1 MSKKQTK
8 KTLTP
13 EMLRQALIGAVKKL
27 NPRYM
32 IKNPVMFVVE
42 IGFFITLLLAIV
54 PSLFGET
61 DLRQALIGAVKKLNP
76 RYMIKNPVMF
86 VVEIGFFI
94 TLLLAIVP
102 SLFGETDGSLRTYNL
117 IVSMILLV
125 TVLFANFAESVA
137 EGRGKAQAASLKK
150 TQKDTEAH
158 RLDAEGRETI
168 VSSSDLKKGDVV
180 MVTAGEVIPGDGEVI
195 EGIASVDES
204 AITGESAPVVRESG
218 GDFCSVDVVMVTAG
232 EVIPGDG
239 EVIEG
244 IASVDESAI
253 TGESAPVVRE
263 SGGDFCSV
271 TGGTT
276 VVSDWLKIRITSD
289 PGNSFLDRMIALVE
303 GASRKKTPNEIAL
316 NTLLVS
322 LTIIFLIVIVT
333 LYPIGMY
340 CGVQLPVSTLIAL
353 MICLIPTTIGGLLS
367 AIGIAGM
374 DRVTRFNVIAM
385 SGKAVEACGDV
396 DTMILDKTGTI
407 TFGNRLAADFLPVD
421 GVARRELIRC
431 AALTSLHDDTPEGK
445 STLELAR
452 KQGDDS
458 AEMPGA
464 AFIEFTAQTRLIRC
478 AALTSLHDDTPEG
491 KSTLELARKQGDD
504 SAEMPG
510 AAFIEFTAQTRMS
523 GVDLPDGTSVRKGA
537 SDAIEQYVR
546 SQGGE
551 VPTDLHSYVE
561 KVSALGGTPLVV
573 CENHRI
579 LGVIYLKDT
588 VKPGMAERFARL
600 RAIGIKTIMCRVRKG
615 ASDAI
620 EQYVRAQGGE
630 VPTDLHSYVEKVSAL
645 GGTPLVVC
653 ENHRILGVIYL
664 KDTVKPGMAERFAR
678 LRAIGI
684 KTIMCTGDNP
694 LTAATIAKEAGVDGF
709 IAECKPED
717 KISVIK
723 KEQAEGKIVAMTG
736 DGTNDAPAL
745 AQANVGLAM
754 NSGTTAAKEA
764 ANMVDLDSDPTKI
777 LEVVEIGKQLLITRG
792 SLTTFSIANDIAKYF
807 AIIPAMFM
815 AAVPQLGVLNIM
827 GLTTQNSAILS
838 ALIFNALIIPCL
850 IPLAMK
856 GVKYRPMSSGKLLAR
871 NMLIYGLGG
880 VITPFVGIKLI
891 DLLIAPVLVALGM

>member
-1 MSKKQTK
+1 MSKKQNK
-8 KTLTP
+8 KLLTA
-13 EMLRQALIGAVKKL
+13 EILKQALIGSVKKL
-27 NPRYM
+27 DPRYM
-32 IKNPVMFVVE
+32 SRNPVMFVVE
-42 IGFFITLLLAIV
+42 IGFLITLLLTIV
-54 PSLFGET
+54 PGLFGEGDT
-61 DLRQALIGAVKKLNP
+61 G
-76 RYMIKNPVMF
+76 
-86 VVEIGFFI
+86 
-94 TLLLAIVP
+94 
-102 SLFGETDGSLRTYNL
+102 LRTYNL
-117 IVSMILLV
+117 IVSIILLV

-158 RLDAEGRETI
+158 LLDQDGNETI
-168 VSSSDLKKGDVV
+168 VSSSELKKGDVV
-180 MVTAGEVIPGDGEVI
+180 MVA
-195 EGIASVDES
+195 
-204 AITGESAPVVRESG
+204 
-218 GDFCSVDVVMVTAG
+218 AG

-316 NTLLVS
+316 STLLVS

-340 CGVQLPVSTLIAL
+340 CGVQLPLSTLIAL
-353 MICLIPTTIGGLLS
+353 MVCLIPTTIGGLLS

-407 TFGNRLAADFLPVD
+407 TFGNRLAADFFPVEGASRSD
-421 GVARRELIRC
+421 LIRC
-431 AALTSLHDDTPEGK
+431 AALTSLHDETPEGK

-452 KQGDDS
+452 RLGDNS
-458 AEMPGA
+458 EEVPG
-464 AFIEFTAQTRLIRC
+464 
-478 AALTSLHDDTPEG
+478 S
-491 KSTLELARKQGDD
+491 S
-504 SAEMPG
+504 
-510 AAFIEFTAQTRMS
+510 FIEFTAQTRMS
-523 GVDLPDGTSVRKGA
+523 GVDLPDGTKVRKGA
-537 SDAIEQYVR
+537 SDAIEQYVT

-551 VPTDLHSYVE
+551 VPADLHAHVE
-561 KVSALGGTPLVV
+561 KVSSLGGTPLVV
-573 CENHRI
+573 CQNNRV

-588 VKPGMAERFARL
+588 VKPGMAERF
-600 RAIGIKTIMCRVRKG
+600 
-615 ASDAI
+615 
-620 EQYVRAQGGE
+620 E
-630 VPTDLHSYVEKVSAL
+630 
-645 GGTPLVVC
+645 
-653 ENHRILGVIYL
+653 
-664 KDTVKPGMAERFAR
+664 R

-815 AAVPQLGVLNIM
+815 AAIPQLGVLNIM
-827 GLTTQNSAILS
+827 HLSTQNSAILS
-838 ALIFNALIIPCL
+838 ALIFNAIIIPCL

-856 GVKYRPMSSGKLLAR
+856 GVKY
-871 NMLIYGLGG
+871 
-880 VITPFVGIKLI
+880 
-891 DLLIAPVLVALGM
+891 

>member
-1 MSKKQTK
+1 MSKKNQK
-8 KTLTP
+8 LVTP
-13 EMLRQALIGAVKKL
+13 DIFRQALIGSFAKL
-27 NPRYM
+27 NPVYM
-32 IKNPVMFVVE
+32 MKNPVMFVVE
-42 IGFFITLLLAIV
+42 VGCFITLLLSFF
-54 PSLFGET
+54 PGLFGDVST
-61 DLRQALIGAVKKLNP
+61 GTNLRLYNIIVC
-76 RYMIKNPVMF
+76 
-86 VVEIGFFI
+86 VVLFI
-94 TLLLAIVP
+94 
-102 SLFGETDGSLRTYNL
+102 
-117 IVSMILLV
+117 

-150 TQKDTEAH
+150 TQKDTKA
-158 RLDAEGRETI
+158 RLLMPDGTEKE
-168 VSSSDLKKGDVV
+168 VLSSELKKGDVV
-180 MVTAGEVIPGDGEVI
+180 MV
-195 EGIASVDES
+195 
-204 AITGESAPVVRESG
+204 
-218 GDFCSVDVVMVTAG
+218 CAG

-276 VVSDWLKIRITSD
+276 IVSDWLKIRITSD
-289 PGNSFLDRMIALVE
+289 AGNSFLDRMIALVE
-303 GASRKKTPNEIAL
+303 GASRKKTSNEIAL

-333 LYPIGMY
+333 LYPIGIY
-340 CGVQLPVSTLIAL
+340 SGVQLQTSTLIAL
-353 MICLIPTTIGGLLS
+353 AVCLIPTTIGGLLS

-407 TFGNRLAADFLPVD
+407 TYGNRLAADFFPVGGANRSD
-421 GVARRELIRC
+421 LIRC

-452 KQGDDS
+452 HLGDNS
-458 AEMPGA
+458 QE
-464 AFIEFTAQTRLIRC
+464 TAG
-478 AALTSLHDDTPEG
+478 SE
-491 KSTLELARKQGDD
+491 
-504 SAEMPG
+504 
-510 AAFIEFTAQTRMS
+510 FIEFTAQTRMS
-523 GVDLPDGTSVRKGA
+523 GVDLPNGTKVRKGA
-537 SDAIEQYVR
+537 AEAIEQYVKAL
-546 SQGGE
+546 GGTI
-551 VPTDLHSYVE
+551 PSDLHEQVNKIS
-561 KVSALGGTPLVV
+561 SLGGTPLTV
-573 CENHRI
+573 CENDRL

-588 VKPGMAERFARL
+588 VKPGMAERF
-600 RAIGIKTIMCRVRKG
+600 
-615 ASDAI
+615 
-620 EQYVRAQGGE
+620 E
-630 VPTDLHSYVEKVSAL
+630 
-645 GGTPLVVC
+645 
-653 ENHRILGVIYL
+653 
-664 KDTVKPGMAERFAR
+664 R

-717 KISVIK
+717 KIDVIK

-815 AAVPQLGVLNIM
+815 ISIPQLKVLNIM
-827 GLTTQNSAILS
+827 NLATPNSAILS
-838 ALIFNALIIPCL
+838 ALIFNAIIIPCL

-856 GVKYRPMSSGKLLAR
+856 GVKYRPMSSGRMLAR

-880 VITPFVGIKLI
+880 VITPFVGIKII
-891 DLLIAPVLVALGM
+891 DTLIAPLLVAVGLGL

>member
-1 MSKKQTK
+1 MSKKQNK
-8 KTLTP
+8 KLLTP
-13 EMLRQALIGAVKKL
+13 EILKQALIGSVKKL
-27 NPRYM
+27 DPRYM
-32 IKNPVMFVVE
+32 SKNPVMFVVE
-42 IGFFITLLLAIV
+42 TGFFITLLLTIV
-54 PSLFGET
+54 PGIFGEGDT
-61 DLRQALIGAVKKLNP
+61 GLRI
-76 RYMIKNPVMF
+76 
-86 VVEIGFFI
+86 
-94 TLLLAIVP
+94 
-102 SLFGETDGSLRTYNL
+102 YNL
-117 IVSMILLV
+117 IVSVILLV

-150 TQKDTEAH
+150 TQKDTEA
-158 RLDAEGRETI
+158 RLLNEDGSETI
-168 VSSSDLKKGDVV
+168 VSSSELKKGDVV
-180 MVTAGEVIPGDGEVI
+180 MVA
-195 EGIASVDES
+195 
-204 AITGESAPVVRESG
+204 
-218 GDFCSVDVVMVTAG
+218 AG

-316 NTLLVS
+316 STLLVS

-340 CGVQLPVSTLIAL
+340 SGVQLPLSTLIAL
-353 MICLIPTTIGGLLS
+353 MVCLIPTTIGGLLS

-407 TFGNRLAADFLPVD
+407 TFGNRLAADFFPVEGANRSD
-421 GVARRELIRC
+421 LIRC

-452 KQGDDS
+452 RLGDNS
-458 AEMPGA
+458 EELPGSS
-464 AFIEFTAQTRLIRC
+464 F
-478 AALTSLHDDTPEG
+478 
-491 KSTLELARKQGDD
+491 
-504 SAEMPG
+504 M
-510 AAFIEFTAQTRMS
+510 EFTAQTRMS
-523 GVDLPDGTSVRKGA
+523 GVDLPDGTKVRKGA

-546 SQGGE
+546 EQGGKI
-551 VPTDLHSYVE
+551 PADLHARVE
-561 KVSALGGTPLVV
+561 EVSSLGGTPLVV
-573 CENHRI
+573 CQNDQ
-579 LGVIYLKDT
+579 V
-588 VKPGMAERFARL
+588 
-600 RAIGIKTIMCRVRKG
+600 
-615 ASDAI
+615 
-620 EQYVRAQGGE
+620 
-630 VPTDLHSYVEKVSAL
+630 
-645 GGTPLVVC
+645 
-653 ENHRILGVIYL
+653 LGVIYL

-815 AAVPQLGVLNIM
+815 AAIPQLGVLNIM
-827 GLTTQNSAILS
+827 HLSTQNSAILS
-838 ALIFNALIIPCL
+838 ALIFNAIIIPCL

-856 GVKYRPMSSGKLLAR
+856 GVKYRPMSSGKMLAR
-871 NMLIYGLGG
+871 NMMIYGLGG
-880 VITPFVGIKLI
+880 VITPFIGIKII
-891 DLLIAPVLVALGM
+891 DMVIAPVLTAMGI

>member
-1 MSKKQTK
+1 MSKKQNK
-8 KTLTP
+8 KLLTP
-13 EMLRQALIGAVKKL
+13 EILKQALIGSVKKL
-27 NPRYM
+27 DPRYM
-32 IKNPVMFVVE
+32 AKNPVMFVVE
-42 IGFFITLLLAIV
+42 TGFFITLLLTIV
-54 PSLFGET
+54 PGLFGEGDT
-61 DLRQALIGAVKKLNP
+61 G
-76 RYMIKNPVMF
+76 
-86 VVEIGFFI
+86 
-94 TLLLAIVP
+94 
-102 SLFGETDGSLRTYNL
+102 LRTYNL
-117 IVSMILLV
+117 IVSVILLV

-150 TQKDTEAH
+150 TQKDTEA
-158 RLDAEGRETI
+158 RLLNEDGSETI
-168 VSSSDLKKGDVV
+168 VSSSELKKGDVV
-180 MVTAGEVIPGDGEVI
+180 MVA
-195 EGIASVDES
+195 
-204 AITGESAPVVRESG
+204 
-218 GDFCSVDVVMVTAG
+218 AG

-316 NTLLVS
+316 STLLVS

-340 CGVQLPVSTLIAL
+340 SGVQLPLSTLIAL
-353 MICLIPTTIGGLLS
+353 MVCLIPTTIGGLLS

-396 DTMILDKTGTI
+396 DTMVLDKTGTI
-407 TFGNRLAADFLPVD
+407 TFGNRLAADFFPVEGANRSD
-421 GVARRELIRC
+421 LIRC

-452 KQGDDS
+452 RLGDNS
-458 AEMPGA
+458 EELPGSS
-464 AFIEFTAQTRLIRC
+464 F
-478 AALTSLHDDTPEG
+478 
-491 KSTLELARKQGDD
+491 
-504 SAEMPG
+504 M
-510 AAFIEFTAQTRMS
+510 EFTAQTRMS
-523 GVDLPDGTSVRKGA
+523 GVDLPDGT
-537 SDAIEQYVR
+537 
-546 SQGGE
+546 
-551 VPTDLHSYVE
+551 
-561 KVSALGGTPLVV
+561 
-573 CENHRI
+573 
-579 LGVIYLKDT
+579 
-588 VKPGMAERFARL
+588 
-600 RAIGIKTIMCRVRKG
+600 RVRKG

-620 EQYVRAQGGE
+620 EQYVREQGGKI
-630 VPTDLHSYVEKVSAL
+630 PADLHTRVEEVSSL

-653 ENHRILGVIYL
+653 QNDQVLGVIYL

-723 KEQAEGKIVAMTG
+723 KEQVEGKIVAMTG

-815 AAVPQLGVLNIM
+815 AAIPQLGVLNIM
-827 GLTTQNSAILS
+827 HLSTQNSAILS
-838 ALIFNALIIPCL
+838 ALIFNAIIIPCL

-856 GVKYRPMSSGKLLAR
+856 GVKYRPMSSGKMLAR
-871 NMLIYGLGG
+871 NMMIYGLGG
-880 VITPFVGIKLI
+880 VVTPFIGIKII
-891 DLLIAPVLVALGM
+891 DMVIAPVLAAMGI

>member
-13 EMLRQALIGAVKKL
+13 EM
-27 NPRYM
+27 
-32 IKNPVMFVVE
+32 
-42 IGFFITLLLAIV
+42 
-54 PSLFGET
+54 
-61 DLRQALIGAVKKLNP
+61 LRQALIGAVKKLNP

-158 RLDAEGRETI
+158 RLDEEGRETI
-168 VSSSDLKKGDVV
+168 VSSSDLKKG
-180 MVTAGEVIPGDGEVI
+180 
-195 EGIASVDES
+195 
-204 AITGESAPVVRESG
+204 
-218 GDFCSVDVVMVTAG
+218 DVVMVTAG

-276 VVSDWLKIRITSD
+276 VVSDWLKIRITSE

-464 AFIEFTAQTRLIRC
+464 AFIEFTAQTR
-478 AALTSLHDDTPEG
+478 
-491 KSTLELARKQGDD
+491 
-504 SAEMPG
+504 
-510 AAFIEFTAQTRMS
+510 MS
-523 GVDLPDGTSVRKGA
+523 GVDLPDGT
-537 SDAIEQYVR
+537 
-546 SQGGE
+546 
-551 VPTDLHSYVE
+551 
-561 KVSALGGTPLVV
+561 
-573 CENHRI
+573 
-579 LGVIYLKDT
+579 
-588 VKPGMAERFARL
+588 
-600 RAIGIKTIMCRVRKG
+600 RVRKG

>member
-1 MSKKQTK
+1 MSKKQNK
-8 KTLTP
+8 KLLTP
-13 EMLRQALIGAVKKL
+13 EILKQALIGSVKKL
-27 NPRYM
+27 DPRYM

-42 IGFFITLLLAIV
+42 TGFLITLLLTIV
-54 PSLFGET
+54 PGLFGEGDT
-61 DLRQALIGAVKKLNP
+61 G
-76 RYMIKNPVMF
+76 
-86 VVEIGFFI
+86 
-94 TLLLAIVP
+94 
-102 SLFGETDGSLRTYNL
+102 LRTYNL
-117 IVSMILLV
+117 IVSIILLV

-158 RLDAEGRETI
+158 LLDQNGNETI
-168 VSSSDLKKGDVV
+168 VSSSELKKGDVV
-180 MVTAGEVIPGDGEVI
+180 MVV
-195 EGIASVDES
+195 
-204 AITGESAPVVRESG
+204 
-218 GDFCSVDVVMVTAG
+218 AG

-316 NTLLVS
+316 STLLVS

-340 CGVQLPVSTLIAL
+340 CGVQLPLSTLIAL
-353 MICLIPTTIGGLLS
+353 MVCLIPTTIGGLLS

-407 TFGNRLAADFLPVD
+407 TFGNRLAADFFPVEGANRSD
-421 GVARRELIRC
+421 LIRC
-431 AALTSLHDDTPEGK
+431 AALTSLRDETPEGK

-452 KQGDDS
+452 RLGADI
-458 AEMPGA
+458 EETPG
-464 AFIEFTAQTRLIRC
+464 
-478 AALTSLHDDTPEG
+478 S
-491 KSTLELARKQGDD
+491 SY
-504 SAEMPG
+504 M
-510 AAFIEFTAQTRMS
+510 EFTAQTRMS
-523 GVDLPDGTSVRKGA
+523 GVDLPDGTKVRKGA
-537 SDAIEQYVR
+537 SDAIEQYVA
-546 SQGGE
+546 SQGGK
-551 VPTDLHSYVE
+551 VPADLHVHVE
-561 KVSALGGTPLVV
+561 KVSSLGGTPLVV
-573 CENHRI
+573 CQNNQV

-588 VKPGMAERFARL
+588 VKPGMTERF
-600 RAIGIKTIMCRVRKG
+600 
-615 ASDAI
+615 
-620 EQYVRAQGGE
+620 E
-630 VPTDLHSYVEKVSAL
+630 
-645 GGTPLVVC
+645 
-653 ENHRILGVIYL
+653 
-664 KDTVKPGMAERFAR
+664 R

-815 AAVPQLGVLNIM
+815 AAIPQLGILNIM
-827 GLTTQNSAILS
+827 HLSTQNSAILS
-838 ALIFNALIIPCL
+838 ALIFNAIIIPCL

-856 GVKYRPMSSGKLLAR
+856 GVKYRPMSSGKMLAR
-871 NMLIYGLGG
+871 NMMIYGLGG
-880 VITPFVGIKLI
+880 VVTPFIGIKII
-891 DLLIAPVLVALGM
+891 DMIIAPILMAMGI

>member
-1 MSKKQTK
+1 MSKKNQK
-8 KTLTP
+8 LVTP
-13 EMLRQALIGAVKKL
+13 DIFRQALIGSFAKL
-27 NPRYM
+27 NPVYM
-32 IKNPVMFVVE
+32 MKNPVMFVVE
-42 IGFFITLLLAIV
+42 VGCFITLLLSFF
-54 PSLFGET
+54 PGLFGDVST
-61 DLRQALIGAVKKLNP
+61 GTNLRLYNIIVC
-76 RYMIKNPVMF
+76 
-86 VVEIGFFI
+86 VVLFI
-94 TLLLAIVP
+94 
-102 SLFGETDGSLRTYNL
+102 
-117 IVSMILLV
+117 

-150 TQKDTEAH
+150 TQKDTKA
-158 RLDAEGRETI
+158 RLLMPDGTEKE
-168 VSSSDLKKGDVV
+168 VLSSELKKGDVV
-180 MVTAGEVIPGDGEVI
+180 MV
-195 EGIASVDES
+195 
-204 AITGESAPVVRESG
+204 
-218 GDFCSVDVVMVTAG
+218 CAG

-276 VVSDWLKIRITSD
+276 IVSDWLKIRITSD
-289 PGNSFLDRMIALVE
+289 AGNSFLDRMIALVE

-333 LYPIGMY
+333 LYPIGIY
-340 CGVQLPVSTLIAL
+340 SGVQLQTSTLIAL
-353 MICLIPTTIGGLLS
+353 AVCLIPTTIGGLLS

-407 TFGNRLAADFLPVD
+407 TYGNRLAADFFPV
-421 GVARRELIRC
+421 GGANRSNLIRC

-452 KQGDDS
+452 HLGDNS
-458 AEMPGA
+458 QE
-464 AFIEFTAQTRLIRC
+464 TAG
-478 AALTSLHDDTPEG
+478 S
-491 KSTLELARKQGDD
+491 K
-504 SAEMPG
+504 
-510 AAFIEFTAQTRMS
+510 FIEFTAQTRMS
-523 GVDLPDGTSVRKGA
+523 GVDLPDGTKVRKGA
-537 SDAIEQYVR
+537 AEAIEKYVKAL
-546 SQGGE
+546 GGTI
-551 VPTDLHSYVE
+551 PSDLHEQVDKIS
-561 KVSALGGTPLVV
+561 SLGGTPLTV
-573 CENHRI
+573 CENDRI

-588 VKPGMAERFARL
+588 VKPGMVERF
-600 RAIGIKTIMCRVRKG
+600 
-615 ASDAI
+615 
-620 EQYVRAQGGE
+620 E
-630 VPTDLHSYVEKVSAL
+630 
-645 GGTPLVVC
+645 
-653 ENHRILGVIYL
+653 
-664 KDTVKPGMAERFAR
+664 R

-717 KISVIK
+717 KIDVIK

-815 AAVPQLGVLNIM
+815 ISIPQLKVLNIM
-827 GLTTQNSAILS
+827 NLATPNSAILS
-838 ALIFNALIIPCL
+838 ALIFNAIIIPCL

-856 GVKYRPMSSGKLLAR
+856 GVKYRPMSSGRMLAR

-880 VITPFVGIKLI
+880 VITPFVGIKII
-891 DLLIAPVLVALGM
+891 DTLIAPLLVAIGLGL

>member
-1 MSKKQTK
+1 MSKKQNK
-8 KTLTP
+8 KMLTP
-13 EMLRQALIGAVKKL
+13 EILRQALIGSVKKL
-27 NPRYM
+27 DPRYM
-32 IKNPVMFVVE
+32 MKNPVMFVVE
-42 IGFFITLLLAIV
+42 IGFFVTLLLSIV
-54 PSLFGET
+54 PGLFGEN
-61 DLRQALIGAVKKLNP
+61 DPNLR
-76 RYMIKNPVMF
+76 
-86 VVEIGFFI
+86 
-94 TLLLAIVP
+94 
-102 SLFGETDGSLRTYNL
+102 SYN
-117 IVSMILLV
+117 IMVSIILLI

-137 EGRGKAQAASLKK
+137 EGRGKAQAASLKR

-158 RLDAEGRETI
+158 LLDEDGNETI
-168 VSSSDLKKGDVV
+168 VSSSELKKGDVV
-180 MVTAGEVIPGDGEVI
+180 MVVAGQ
-195 EGIASVDES
+195 
-204 AITGESAPVVRESG
+204 
-218 GDFCSVDVVMVTAG
+218 
-232 EVIPGDG
+232 VIPGDG

-276 VVSDWLKIRITSD
+276 VVSDWLKVRITSD

-316 NTLLVS
+316 STLLVS

-340 CGVQLPVSTLIAL
+340 CGVQLPLSTLIAL
-353 MICLIPTTIGGLLS
+353 MVCLIPTTIGGLLS

-407 TFGNRLAADFLPVD
+407 TFGNRLAADFFPVEGAKRAD
-421 GVARRELIRC
+421 LIRC
-431 AALTSLHDDTPEGK
+431 AALTSLHDETPEGK

-452 KQGDDS
+452 RLGDS
-458 AEMPGA
+458 S
-464 AFIEFTAQTRLIRC
+464 IETA
-478 AALTSLHDDTPEG
+478 G
-491 KSTLELARKQGDD
+491 STFL
-504 SAEMPG
+504 
-510 AAFIEFTAQTRMS
+510 EFTAQTRMS
-523 GVDLPDGTSVRKGA
+523 GVDLPDSTKIRKGA
-537 SDAIEQYVR
+537 SDAIEAYVR
-546 SQGGE
+546 SQGGQI
-551 VPTDLHSYVE
+551 PADLHTHVE
-561 KVSALGGTPLVV
+561 EVSSLGGTPLVV
-573 CENHRI
+573 CENDKI

-588 VKPGMAERFARL
+588 VKPGMVERF
-600 RAIGIKTIMCRVRKG
+600 
-615 ASDAI
+615 
-620 EQYVRAQGGE
+620 E
-630 VPTDLHSYVEKVSAL
+630 
-645 GGTPLVVC
+645 
-653 ENHRILGVIYL
+653 
-664 KDTVKPGMAERFAR
+664 R

-815 AAVPQLGVLNIM
+815 AAIPQLGVLNIM
-827 GLTTQNSAILS
+827 NLSTQNSAILS
-838 ALIFNALIIPCL
+838 ALIFNAIIIPSL

-856 GVKYRPMSSGKLLAR
+856 GVKYRPMSSGKMLAR
-871 NMLIYGLGG
+871 NMMIYGLGG
-880 VITPFVGIKLI
+880 VIAPFAGIKII
-891 DLLIAPVLVALGM
+891 DMIIAPLLGVMGL

>member
-1 MSKKQTK
+1 MSKKKQQTM
-8 KTLTP
+8 LTP
-13 EMLRQALIGAVKKL
+13 DIVKQALVGAFTKL
-27 NPRYM
+27 DPRYM

-42 IGFFITLLLAIV
+42 VGFFITLLQTVV
-54 PSLFGET
+54 PGIFGESDT
-61 DLRQALIGAVKKLNP
+61 N
-76 RYMIKNPVMF
+76 
-86 VVEIGFFI
+86 
-94 TLLLAIVP
+94 
-102 SLFGETDGSLRTYNL
+102 LRTYNL
-117 IVSMILLV
+117 IVSVILLV

-150 TQKDTEAH
+150 TQKDTVAH
-158 RLDAEGRETI
+158 LLDENGRETE
-168 VSSSDLKKGDVV
+168 VSSSELHKGDVV
-180 MVTAGEVIPGDGEVI
+180 MVRAGEVIPGDGEVI

-204 AITGESAPVVRESG
+204 AITGK
-218 GDFCSVDVVMVTAG
+218 
-232 EVIPGDG
+232 
-239 EVIEG
+239 
-244 IASVDESAI
+244 
-253 TGESAPVVRE
+253 SAPVVRE

-276 VVSDWLKIRITSD
+276 VVSDWLKIRIASD

-333 LYPIGMY
+333 LYPIGLY
-340 CGVQLPVSTLIAL
+340 SGVVLPVSTLIAL
-353 MICLIPTTIGGLLS
+353 MVCLIPTTIGGLLS

-407 TFGNRLAADFLPVD
+407 TFGNRLAADFFPVE
-421 GVARRELIRC
+421 GVSRSDLIRC

-445 STLELAR
+445 STLELTR
-452 KQGDDS
+452 RLGDES
-458 AEMPGA
+458 VELPGSV
-464 AFIEFTAQTRLIRC
+464 FQ
-478 AALTSLHDDTPEG
+478 
-491 KSTLELARKQGDD
+491 
-504 SAEMPG
+504 
-510 AAFIEFTAQTRMS
+510 EFTAQTRMS
-523 GVDLPDGTSVRKGA
+523 GVDLPDGTKVRKGA
-537 SDAIEQYVR
+537 SDAMEQYVTA
-546 SQGGE
+546 QGGA
-551 VPTDLHSYVE
+551 VPADLHGHVE
-561 KVSALGGTPLVV
+561 KVSSLGGTPLVV
-573 CENHRI
+573 SENDRI

-588 VKPGMAERFARL
+588 VKPGMTERF
-600 RAIGIKTIMCRVRKG
+600 
-615 ASDAI
+615 
-620 EQYVRAQGGE
+620 E
-630 VPTDLHSYVEKVSAL
+630 
-645 GGTPLVVC
+645 
-653 ENHRILGVIYL
+653 
-664 KDTVKPGMAERFAR
+664 R

-717 KISVIK
+717 KIRVIK
-723 KEQAEGKIVAMTG
+723 QEQAEGKIVAMTG

-815 AAVPQLGVLNIM
+815 AAIPQLQVLNIM
-827 GLTTQNSAILS
+827 HLSTQYSAILS

-856 GVKYRPMSSGKLLAR
+856 GVQYRPMSSGKMLAR

-880 VITPFVGIKLI
+880 VVTPFVGIKII
-891 DLLIAPVLVALGM
+891 DLMITPLLSVIL

>member
-1 MSKKQTK
+1 M
-8 KTLTP
+8 
-13 EMLRQALIGAVKKL
+13 
-27 NPRYM
+27 
-32 IKNPVMFVVE
+32 KNPVMFVVE
-42 IGFFITLLLAIV
+42 IGCFITLLLSFF
-54 PSLFGET
+54 PGLFGDVSDGT
-61 DLRQALIGAVKKLNP
+61 NLRIYNIIVC
-76 RYMIKNPVMF
+76 
-86 VVEIGFFI
+86 VVLFI
-94 TLLLAIVP
+94 
-102 SLFGETDGSLRTYNL
+102 
-117 IVSMILLV
+117 

-150 TQKDTEAH
+150 TQKDTKA
-158 RLDAEGRETI
+158 RLLLEDGSEK
-168 VSSSDLKKGDVV
+168 VVLSSELKKGDIV
-180 MVTAGEVIPGDGEVI
+180 MVSAGEIIPGDGEVI
-195 EGIASVDES
+195 Q
-204 AITGESAPVVRESG
+204 
-218 GDFCSVDVVMVTAG
+218 
-232 EVIPGDG
+232 
-239 EVIEG
+239 G

-276 VVSDWLKIRITSD
+276 VVSDWLKIQITSD
-289 PGNSFLDRMIALVE
+289 AGNSFLDRMIALVE

-333 LYPIGMY
+333 LYPIGIY
-340 CGVQLPVSTLIAL
+340 SGVQLQTSTLIAL
-353 MICLIPTTIGGLLS
+353 AVCLIPTTIGGLLS

-407 TFGNRLAADFLPVD
+407 TFGNRLAADFLPVG
-421 GVARRELIRC
+421 GVNRSDLIRC
-431 AALTSLHDDTPEGK
+431 AALTSLHDETPEGK

-452 KQGDDS
+452 KLGDNS
-458 AEMPGA
+458 KE
-464 AFIEFTAQTRLIRC
+464 T
-478 AALTSLHDDTPEG
+478 EG
-491 KSTLELARKQGDD
+491 SE
-504 SAEMPG
+504 
-510 AAFIEFTAQTRMS
+510 FIEFTAQTRMS
-523 GVDLPDGTSVRKGA
+523 GVNLPNGTKVRKGA
-537 SDAIEQYVR
+537 AEAIEQYIKAM
-546 SQGGE
+546 GGK
-551 VPTDLHSYVE
+551 VPADLHEQVN
-561 KVSALGGTPLVV
+561 KVSSLGGTPLTV
-573 CENHRI
+573 CENDRI

-588 VKPGMAERFARL
+588 VKPGMVERF
-600 RAIGIKTIMCRVRKG
+600 
-615 ASDAI
+615 
-620 EQYVRAQGGE
+620 E
-630 VPTDLHSYVEKVSAL
+630 
-645 GGTPLVVC
+645 
-653 ENHRILGVIYL
+653 
-664 KDTVKPGMAERFAR
+664 R

-709 IAECKPED
+709 VAECKPED
-717 KISVIK
+717 KINVIK

-815 AAVPQLGVLNIM
+815 TAIPQLQILNIM
-827 GLTTQNSAILS
+827 GLKTPYSAILS
-838 ALIFNALIIPCL
+838 ALIFNAIIIPCL

-856 GVKYRPMSSGKLLAR
+856 GVKYRPMSSGKMLAR

-880 VITPFVGIKLI
+880 VVTPFIGIKII
-891 DLLIAPVLVALGM
+891 DTIIAPLLTMIGFGI